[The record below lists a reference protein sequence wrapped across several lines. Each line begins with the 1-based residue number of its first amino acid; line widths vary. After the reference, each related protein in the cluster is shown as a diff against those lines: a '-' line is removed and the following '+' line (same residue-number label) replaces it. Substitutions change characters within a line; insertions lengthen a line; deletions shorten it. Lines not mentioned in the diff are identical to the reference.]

1 MFDARG
7 EQVALRGF
15 GGPSAARVVE
25 RLWVLA
31 RVVFRVAMGHL
42 MRVAW

>member
-7 EQVALRGF
+7 EQVALPGF
-15 GGPSAARVVE
+15 RGPSAAWVVE

-31 RVVFRVAMGHL
+31 RVVFRVAVGHL
-42 MRVAW
+42 MRVA